1 MLHDITSRIEILIEH
16 NKLDQA
22 QQKIGEG
29 LLQYPDSGDLHAMQA
44 KVHKANNKPK
54 DALEAI
60 ERAIGCE
67 PEEDYFFYLKAMI
80 HLEKDAYQ
88 KAMENVDIALSF
100 NPYQAEYYGVKS
112 AILLNLQHKERA
124 VEIARKGLEIS
135 PENAFCQNVLSMA
148 LTRSRQTVDS
158 RIILENQLEQD
169 PENAFTHANMGHQ
182 CLREG
187 DIPKAKEHF
196 GAALAID
203 PTNEYA
209 KSGMLQAIK
218 ASNILFRKLLEYS
231 YFMEKHTRQNQWLII
246 IGVLV
251 LVNVLPFLLPLYI
264 ILILWTWFTGPL
276 SDVIIYFDKYS
287 RYLLSKTEMLTT
299 QINIGLLSGAL
310 ISLLLAFANDTSFL
324 GLAFG
329 LFVATVPVYL
339 YDSKIKA
346 SSKFI
351 MAAAAVLFVGL
362 GIAIVLTA
370 FAGGSYSGLGMALML
385 SVVAFSWI
393 GGAVS

>member
-1 MLHDITSRIEILIEH
+1 MLYDITSRIEILIEH

-44 KVHKANNKPK
+44 KVHKANNKQK

-60 ERAIGCE
+60 ERAIGCD
-67 PEEDYFFYLKAMI
+67 PEKDYFFYLKAMI

-88 KAMENVDIALSF
+88 KAMESVDVALSF
-100 NPYQAEYYGVKS
+100 NPYQAEYYGIKA
-112 AILLNLQHKERA
+112 AILLNLRHKERA
-124 VEIARKGLEIS
+124 IEIARKGLEVS
-135 PENAFCQNVLSMA
+135 PENTFCQNVLSMA
-148 LTRSRQTVDS
+148 LTRSGQTVDS
-158 RIILENQLEQD
+158 RVILENQLEQD

-187 DIPKAKEHF
+187 NIPKAKEHF

-209 KSGMLQAIK
+209 KSGMLQSIK
-218 ASNILFRKLLEYS
+218 ASNIVYRKLLEYS
-231 YFMEKHTRQNQWLII
+231 FFMEKHTRQNQWLII
-246 IGVLV
+246 IGLLV
-251 LVNVLPFLLPLYI
+251 LVNVMPILLPLY
-264 ILILWTWFTGPL
+264 LVLVLWTWFTGPL
-276 SDVIIYFDKYS
+276 SDIIIYFDKYS
-287 RYLLSKTEMLTT
+287 RYLLNKTEMLTT
-299 QINIGLLSGAL
+299 RINIGLLAGSL
-310 ISLLLAFANDTSFL
+310 ISLLLAFANDGSFF

-329 LFVATVPVYL
+329 LFVAMVPVFL
-339 YDSKIKA
+339 YDNKIKA
-346 SSKFI
+346 SSKLI
-351 MAAAAVLFVGL
+351 MAGAAILFVGL

-370 FAGGSYSGLGMALML
+370 LAGGDYNALSMALML